1 MLREEFNCLFDAED
15 FNLQE
20 FDNWFEDLDARILT
34 FKHKVRNWLKKAE
47 VDKKSRKSMR
57 PKSSRHSQ
65 SSSGSSSGSLRSWL
79 AEEKAKLAEMA
90 EEAKYVEKKQELQH
104 CAEKLEIEKKL
115 AKVEARLKT
124 LEGMDN

>member
-1 MLREEFNCLFDAED
+1 
-15 FNLQE
+15 
-20 FDNWFEDLDARILT
+20 
-34 FKHKVRNWLKKAE
+34 
-47 VDKKSRKSMR
+47 
-57 PKSSRHSQ
+57 
-65 SSSGSSSGSLRSWL
+65 
-79 AEEKAKLAEMA
+79 MA